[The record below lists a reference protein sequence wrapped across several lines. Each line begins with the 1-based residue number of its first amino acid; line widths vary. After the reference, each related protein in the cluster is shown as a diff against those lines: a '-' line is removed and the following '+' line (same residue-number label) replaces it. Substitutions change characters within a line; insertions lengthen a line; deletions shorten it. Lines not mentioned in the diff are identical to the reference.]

1 MRKINSFCWMLLA
14 SGLLF
19 SACQSDQEEQIQ
31 PNAQQVPDVVIS
43 QLKDLGFHT
52 DDGLFKVEDGYVV
65 EGDIF
70 LSEESLKDLHA
81 AQKLPLASEEQYHT
95 DYLVTG
101 APRVITVYVDSKFKS
116 KYFEATDAALERY
129 NNEGLGLNFQRV
141 SSASGADIRIQASPR
156 YYALFGILG
165 SAGFPTATGDPY
177 QRILLTSAY
186 YDNVSDMGALTT
198 TIAHEIG
205 HCIGFRHTDYMDRS
219 FSCGGAP
226 SDEGESSVGANHIP
240 GTPEG
245 PEAGSWMLACSDG
258 TDKPFTENDK
268 EALDYLY

>member
-1 MRKINSFCWMLLA
+1 MRKINAICWMLLA
-14 SGLLF
+14 SGLFF
-19 SACQSDQEEQIQ
+19 SSCQQESEEQIE
-31 PNAQQVPDVVIS
+31 PTAQKVPDLVVS
-43 QLKDLGFHT
+43 QLQDLGFHT

-70 LSEESLKDLHA
+70 LSEESLASMHA
-81 AQKLPLASEEQYHT
+81 AKKLPLASEEQYHT
-95 DYLVTG
+95 DHLVAG
-101 APRVITVYVDSKFKS
+101 SPRVITVYVDSKFKP
-116 KYFEATDAALERY
+116 KYFDATDAALERY
-129 NNEGLGLNFQRV
+129 NNEDLGLTFQRV
-141 SSASGADIRIQASPR
+141 NSALGADIRIQASPR

-165 SAGFPTATGDPY
+165 SAGFPTVSGDPFR
-177 QRILLTSAY
+177 RILLTAAY

-205 HCIGFRHTDYMDRS
+205 HCIGFRHTDFMDRS

-226 SDEGESSVGANHIP
+226 SDEGEAGVGANHIP

-245 PEAGSWMLACSDG
+245 PEEGSWMLACSDG
-258 TDKPFTENDK
+258 SDKPFTENDK